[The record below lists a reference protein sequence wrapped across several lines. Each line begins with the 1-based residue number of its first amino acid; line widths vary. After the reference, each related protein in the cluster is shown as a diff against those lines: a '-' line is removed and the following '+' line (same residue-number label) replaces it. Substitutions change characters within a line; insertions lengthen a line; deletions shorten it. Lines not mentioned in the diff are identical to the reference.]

1 MESKTKTSLKYVN
14 LNNTRDFKETYS
26 EYRKRLKENYY
37 KIKWYIRG
45 EQIWDS
51 MSKGTYLIK
60 KHGNIK

>member
-1 MESKTKTSLKYVN
+1 MKTMINWIKKIIN
-14 LNNTRDFKETYS
+14 KIREEIK
-26 EYRKRLKENYY
+26 YRKRLKENYY
-37 KIKWYIRG
+37 KIKWYLRG